1 MKKRN
6 LSIEYKTG
14 LLALA
19 VIMLAGPSCS
29 KSFLNQSPGNAVN
42 VNVAIKSEAD
52 LNTAVLGLYS
62 SLRATD
68 FYGRTYAIKGDLM
81 SDNSFLSS
89 ANSGRYLG
97 FNQYDMD
104 KTNSYPSNI
113 WQNAYAA
120 IKNAN
125 IIINSGVADTSDNIS
140 HMYAETYAV
149 RALVMILA
157 FFIAAYAFCQIL

>member
-68 FYGRTYAIKGDLM
+68 FYGRTYAIKGDLI
-81 SDNSFLSS
+81 SDKSFLSS
-89 ANSGRYLG
+89 PNSEQSLH
-97 FNQYDMD
+97 FTQYTIV
-104 KTNSYPSNI
+104 KTH
-113 WQNAYAA
+113 
-120 IKNAN
+120 
-125 IIINSGVADTSDNIS
+125 S
-140 HMYAETYAV
+140 HP
-149 RALVMILA
+149 LN
-157 FFIAAYAFCQIL
+157 